1 MSESPWKDHVYNKDW
16 KRKWENDHK
25 NSLITYFENSRE
37 FKQVIMIEFAKDVG
51 DIKINSV
58 SIQKQKVKNA
68 ENNLSF
74 FFFLIQ

>member
-1 MSESPWKDHVYNKDW
+1 MSESPWKDHVYKDW
-16 KRKWENDHK
+16 KRKWENYHK

-37 FKQVIMIEFAKDVG
+37 FKQVSMIEFARDVG

-74 FFFLIQ
+74 FFNTVK

>member
-1 MSESPWKDHVYNKDW
+1 MYII
-16 KRKWENDHK
+16 RIGRENDHK

-74 FFFLIQ
+74 FFLIQ

>member
-1 MSESPWKDHVYNKDW
+1 MYII
-16 KRKWENDHK
+16 RIGRENDHK

-58 SIQKQKVKNA
+58 SIQKQKVKNGKK
-68 ENNLSF
+68 EICPQRS
-74 FFFLIQ
+74 